1 MKRLCYSV
9 RLKSLEPISDKCY
22 KAVAFDG
29 SEALIPKSQI
39 YGPDYEVEKSEA
51 WWINAWILKV
61 KELQYSKHKAGY
73 YNPTTKQVEK
83 ESSKEITIHV
93 PAEIEPKNI
102 EYDGEL
108 FK

>member
-9 RLKSLEPISDKCY
+9 RLKSLEPISEKCY

-29 SEALIPKSQI
+29 SEALIPKSQVH
-39 YGPDYEVEKSEA
+39 GPDYDVEKSDA
-51 WWINAWILKV
+51 WWINAWILKE

-73 YNPTTKQVEK
+73 YNPTTKQVEP
-83 ESSKEITIHV
+83 ESSKVITIHV
-93 PAEIEPKNI
+93 PEEKSAEQVKH
-102 EYDGEL
+102 DGDL